1 MCFINYICGE
11 VMLRI
16 TIVLMCFLVSG
27 HVLAEPQGDIFKDEN
42 ISKSGVYHKA
52 AIIMKTKLLVPCM
65 FRSNY

>member
-1 MCFINYICGE
+1 
-11 VMLRI
+11 
-16 TIVLMCFLVSG
+16 MCFLVSG